1 MSFELKITPEAKKQ
15 IEKIMKDSS
24 KKGLQKQ
31 LKKAFKNLRDNPK
44 YPALKS
50 HPFGDVDGV
59 KIWTSYVQ
67 NNTPQAYR
75 ILWHYGDKKLTIV
88 LLNVIPHY

>member
-15 IEKIMKDSS
+15 IEKIMNDSS

-31 LKKAFKNLRDNPK
+31 LKKAFKNLKNDPK

-50 HPFGDVDGV
+50 HPFRA
-59 KIWTSYVQ
+59 
-67 NNTPQAYR
+67 N
-75 ILWHYGDKKLTIV
+75 
-88 LLNVIPHY
+88 